1 MRANIN
7 ETFETKVSVKIVP
20 ALPDTFQVVIN
31 GRDYYFTEE
40 KYLETF
46 EQVAKLWSILHE
58 SKTKP

>member
-7 ETFETKVSVKIVP
+7 ETFETKVTVSIVP

-40 KYLETF
+40 TYLETF
-46 EQVAKLWSILHE
+46 EQVAKLWSILHD
-58 SKTKP
+58 SKTKL